1 MSAWGNAWAQ
11 AWGAAWGALGGLFGA
26 RREVVRLSSPL
37 ARTVALQSHIADAG
51 A

>member
-11 AWGAAWGALGGLFGA
+11 AWGAAWGALFGA

>member
-11 AWGAAWGALGGLFGA
+11 AWGAAWGALFGA

-37 ARTVALQSHIADAG
+37 ARSVALQSHIADAG